1 MEDLS
6 LIKQMYADMEAKRAE
21 QNPPP
26 EENPFAKA
34 EEVARELGLQ
44 ESAPNPAEDIT
55 RLVKHYKPKA
65 DKMSRD
71 KLRDAISND
80 LEQLEYDPDQ
90 VDKMTTQILKKVS
103 PRK

>member
-6 LIKQMYADMEAKRAE
+6 LIKQMYADMEAKQAD

-34 EEVARELGLQ
+34 EEVARELGLV
-44 ESAPNPAEDIT
+44 ESKPNPMEDIA
-55 RLVKHYKPKA
+55 RLVSHYKPKA
-65 DKMSRD
+65 EKMSRD
-71 KLRDAISND
+71 KLRDAIGND
-80 LEQLEYDPDQ
+80 LEQLEYEPAQ
-90 VDKMTTQILKKVS
+90 VEKMVTQILKKVS

>member
-1 MEDLS
+1 MDDLD
-6 LIKQMYADMEAKRAE
+6 LIKQMYADMEAQKNA

-26 EENPFAKA
+26 EDPFAKA
-34 EEVARELGLQ
+34 EEVAKQMGLH
-44 ESAPNPAEDIT
+44 ESSPNPMEDIT

-80 LEQLEYDPDQ
+80 LEQLEYDPEQ